1 MGEAVTGSG
10 SPLDLGECR
19 HGIAQ
24 HRRVDGSSGRLLCLA
39 VALVL
44 SVTMAGAARATEKE
58 NCSITRL
65 VITLSPVVR
74 FHDCGRFLDSDF
86 FIRNQRAKNF
96 SSSRSPPN
104 SDGGSYPNGPIT
116 RRHSICSW
124 VYPGLPIRF
133 TPLHAFRQSPEVG

>member
-58 NCSITRL
+58 KRW
-65 VITLSPVVR
+65 
-74 FHDCGRFLDSDF
+74 HDWFW
-86 FIRNQRAKNF
+86 
-96 SSSRSPPN
+96 P
-104 SDGGSYPNGPIT
+104 
-116 RRHSICSW
+116 
-124 VYPGLPIRF
+124 PIR
-133 TPLHAFRQSPEVG
+133 PISS